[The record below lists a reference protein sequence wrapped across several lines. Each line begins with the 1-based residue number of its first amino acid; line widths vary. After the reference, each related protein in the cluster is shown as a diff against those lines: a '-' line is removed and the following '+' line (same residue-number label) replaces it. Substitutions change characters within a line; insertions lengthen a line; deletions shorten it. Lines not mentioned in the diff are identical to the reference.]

1 MNKDFVDFYE
11 VLELSPNANSETVE
25 RVFRYLAKK
34 IHPDA
39 CPNKDAKRF
48 KRLVEAFDVI
58 RNPELRAAYDIE
70 WETQKRENVKIVQ
83 GANEAESDCAER
95 ARLLSVF
102 YATRRQN
109 MKQPGVSVGRLEDI
123 TQCPSEVLEFHLWYF
138 KKKGWIERE
147 ESGLMSITAAGVDRI
162 EQTHVSHTQ
171 MPFPRI
177 EHHAVQS
184 NGQQKQLLSV

>member
-1 MNKDFVDFYE
+1 MNKDFVDYYE

-39 CPNKDAKRF
+39 CPNQDADRF
-48 KRLVEAFDVI
+48 KQLVEAFEVI
-58 RNPELRAAYDIE
+58 RSPELRAAYDIE
-70 WETQKRENVKIVQ
+70 WEIQQRENAKIVQ
-83 GANEAESDCAER
+83 GANAAESDCAER
-95 ARLLSVF
+95 SRLLSVF

-109 MKQPGVSVGRLEDI
+109 MKQPGVSLGRIEDI

-147 ESGLMSITAAGVDRI
+147 EDGLMSITAAGVDRI
-162 EQTHVSHTQ
+162 EETHATHAEMQ
-171 MPFPRI
+171 FPRI
-177 EHHAVQS
+177 EYHAKPS
-184 NGQQKQLLSV
+184 SVPQRMLNV